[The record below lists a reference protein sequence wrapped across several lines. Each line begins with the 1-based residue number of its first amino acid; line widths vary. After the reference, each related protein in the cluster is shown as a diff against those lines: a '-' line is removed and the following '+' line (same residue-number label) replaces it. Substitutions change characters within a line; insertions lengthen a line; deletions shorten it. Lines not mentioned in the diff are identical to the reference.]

1 MVKKHGLGK
10 GLGALILENE
20 DSSEEKVSSV
30 QNILIDMIKA
40 NVSQPRKYFDEDKI
54 LELSESIKNHGL
66 IQPLILRKNGET
78 YEIIAG
84 ERRWRAARLA
94 GLKEI
99 PVIIMEATDKEL
111 LELSLIENIQR
122 QDLNPIEEA
131 SAYRKLLDEFEFTQ
145 EELSIRLSKSRTSL
159 TNCMRLLNLDERVQQ
174 YIIEGIIFEG
184 HGRAI
189 LPIQEKDLQYEI
201 AQKVIDDSL
210 SVRETEKLVKNY
222 INHADEDENSKN
234 NSKIQSNPYLLDIKD
249 RLQNYFGTK
258 VEFNQG
264 RKRGKLVIEYYSND
278 DLQRILDLINAE

>member
-20 DSSEEKVSSV
+20 DISEEKSNSV
-30 QNILIDMIKA
+30 QKISIDLIKA
-40 NVSQPRKYFDEDKI
+40 NISQPRKYFDDDKI
-54 LELSESIKNHGL
+54 LELSESIKSHGI
-66 IQPLILRKNGET
+66 IQPLILRKKDDL

-84 ERRWRAARLA
+84 ERRWRAAKIA

-111 LELSLIENIQR
+111 LEISLIENIQR

-131 SAYRKLLDEFEFTQ
+131 LAYKKLLEEFDFTQ

-159 TNCMRLLNLDERVQQ
+159 TNCMRLLNLDSRVQQ

-189 LPIQEKDLQYEI
+189 LSISDKNLQYEI

-210 SVRETEKLVKNY
+210 SVRETELLVKKYN
-222 INHADEDENSKN
+222 INEVNKEETKKENN
-234 NSKIQSNPYLLDIKD
+234 NNPYLLDIKD

-258 VEFNQG
+258 VEFNEG
-264 RKRGKLVIEYYSND
+264 RKKGKLVIEYYSND
-278 DLQRILDLINAE
+278 DLQRILDLIDAN

>member
-20 DSSEEKVSSV
+20 DSSEEKSTSV
-30 QNILIDMIKA
+30 QNIPIDMIKA
-40 NVSQPRKYFDEDKI
+40 NISQPRKYFDEDKI

-66 IQPLILRKNGET
+66 IQPLILRKKDEN

-84 ERRWRAARLA
+84 ERRWRAAKLA
-94 GLKEI
+94 NLKEI
-99 PVIIMEATDKEL
+99 PVVIMEATDKEL

-131 SAYRKLLDEFEFTQ
+131 SAYRKLLDDFEFTQ
-145 EELSIRLSKSRTSL
+145 EELSSRLSKSRTSL

-189 LPIQEKDLQYEI
+189 LPISDKDLQYEI
-201 AQKVIDDSL
+201 AQKVIDESL
-210 SVRETEKLVKNY
+210 SVRETEKLVKNF
-222 INHADEDENSKN
+222 INNENEHKN
-234 NSKIQSNPYLLDIKD
+234 INEENKKQDNPYLLDIKD

-258 VEFNQG
+258 VDFNEG
-264 RKRGKLVIEYYSND
+264 RKRGKIVIEYYSND